1 MKSAVLVFVICQVSA
16 IILDETKKAQI
27 SNLENKSKSM
37 SPKEK
42 IKCEQKIR
50 ISKIFGI
57 FLKYGSMV
65 YLILSIIL
73 EVLNTIN

>member
-1 MKSAVLVFVICQVSA
+1 MKSAVLVFIICQVSA

-42 IKCEQKIR
+42 IKCEQKIC
-50 ISKIFGI
+50 ISKFFGN

-73 EVLNTIN
+73 KVLNTI